1 MNAFAWILKTEPST
15 YGWNDLVKEGDAIWD
30 GVRNYRAR
38 NFMKEMKIGQK
49 ALIYHSGKKR
59 EIVGVAEVIE
69 EAFQDPTDETGKFV
83 AVKIRAIKKL
93 VNPISLEKIK
103 GLDAMQDSLLLKQS
117 RLSVIPVSAEQYH
130 SLIEV

>member
-1 MNAFAWILKTEPST
+1 MNAFAWILKNEPDT
-15 YGWNDLVKEGDAIWD
+15 YGWSDLVNEGIAIWD

-103 GLDAMQDSLLLKQS
+103 GIDAMQESLLLKQS
-117 RLSVIPVSAEQYH
+117 RLSVIPASLEQYH

>member
-15 YGWNDLVKEGDAIWD
+15 YGWDDLVKEGDAIWD

-38 NFMKEMKIGQK
+38 NFMKEMKLGQK

-59 EIVGVAEVIE
+59 EIVGIAEVIE

-117 RLSVIPVSAEQYH
+117 RLSVIPASLEQYH

>member
-15 YGWNDLVKEGDAIWD
+15 YGWDDLVKEGDAIWD

-117 RLSVIPVSAEQYH
+117 RLSVIPLSAEQYH

>member
-1 MNAFAWILKTEPST
+1 MNACAWILKTEPNT
-15 YGWNDLVKEGDAIWD
+15 YGWNDLVNEGIAIWD

-38 NFMKEMKIGQK
+38 NFMKEMKLGQN

-59 EIVGVAEVIE
+59 EIVGIAEVIE

-83 AVKIRAIKKL
+83 AVKIKAIRKL

-103 GLDAMQDSLLLKQS
+103 GIDAMQDSLLLKQS
-117 RLSVIPVSAEQYH
+117 RLSVIPISAEQYH